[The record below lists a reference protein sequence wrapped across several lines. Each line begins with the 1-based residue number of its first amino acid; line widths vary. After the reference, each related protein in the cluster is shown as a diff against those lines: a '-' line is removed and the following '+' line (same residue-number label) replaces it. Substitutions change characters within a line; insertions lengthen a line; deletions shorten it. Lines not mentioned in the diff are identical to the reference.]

1 MKIHFS
7 RHVTDLYYFRLCR
20 DILRLL
26 PPQTPQDWSM
36 TAPLVHTGG
45 AGGWEWVV
53 QGQEEGEE
61 QGWDKAV
68 RQFYNFRQ
76 IKLG

>member
-36 TAPLVHTGG
+36 TAHLVHTGG
-45 AGGWEWVV
+45 GGGWVG

-61 QGWDKAV
+61 RGWDWAV
-68 RQFYNFRQ
+68 RQFYSFRQ